1 MNMNKCLLFV
11 WLVMF
16 IINSGFV
23 CGVEL
28 MVISG
33 TNLRSESFW
42 KALSPDLHI
51 YNNSFAAQQDYF
63 DISIV
68 DATKVNKLV
77 IEEGYAQLDPLPWDL
92 PLASMVELIEKLHSM
107 GLPITFCY
115 LFDEFWYIFMRLHS
129 TLGHILG
136 SEYRRLPDFWA
147 WRVDPSNDERG
158 WNVHRDKSYETLFV
172 NGAPKTLSVWIP
184 LTDAT
189 TSNGCMYVLPA
200 DRDPTY
206 RYQLVLT
213 FNAFCIPLLTFTVF
227 DSVYY
232 VFTFFCRK
240 NDTLGP
246 HWEKIAPDIR
256 ALPVPAGRVTL
267 HLNQRFFEH

>member
-1 MNMNKCLLFV
+1 MNMNKCLLFI
-11 WLVMF
+11 WLILSLKSSDLVRG
-16 IINSGFV
+16 I
-23 CGVEL
+23 EL
-28 MVISG
+28 VVISG
-33 TNLRSESFW
+33 SNLRSESFW

-63 DISIV
+63 DFSTVDSI
-68 DATKVNKLV
+68 KVNKLV

-92 PLASMVELIEKLHSM
+92 PLASMVQLIEKLHSM

-147 WRVDPSNDERG
+147 WRVDPANDERG

-206 RYQLVLT
+206 RFHLT
-213 FNAFCIPLLTFTVF
+213 AFLSFNV
-227 DSVYY
+227 
-232 VFTFFCRK
+232 
-240 NDTLGP
+240 
-246 HWEKIAPDIR
+246 DICS
-256 ALPVPAGRVTL
+256 
-267 HLNQRFFEH
+267 F